1 MLDSLRV
8 NNSTLRL
15 TKGDITELEVAAF
28 VYYAQH
34 DLQLGSGFGTAVSL
48 RGGPK
53 VQEELDGLGPLATT
67 EVVVSGAGRL
77 GAEYILHAVGPR
89 FQEADLESKLRTT
102 VLNCLTQAD
111 AKGVASLAFP
121 AMGAGFYGVPLPVCA
136 EISLRAIHDYLC
148 QQTGLENVTV
158 CLLDN
163 REYKVFAEQLKA
175 LASTPVKA

>member
-15 TKGDITELEVAAF
+15 TRDDITELEVAAF
-28 VYYAQH
+28 VFYAQH
-34 DLQLGSGFGTAVSL
+34 DLQLGSGYGTAISL

-53 VQEELDGLGPLATT
+53 VQEELDGLGSLETT
-67 EVVVSGAGRL
+67 EVVATGAGKL
-77 GAEYILHAVGPR
+77 KADHILHAVGPR

-102 VLNCLTQAD
+102 MLNCLKEAD

-121 AMGAGFYGVPLPVCA
+121 AMGTGFYGVPLPDCA

-148 QQTGLENVTV
+148 QETGLENVTV
-158 CLLDN
+158 CLLDG
-163 REYKVFAEQLKA
+163 RQYKVFAEQLTA
-175 LASTPVKA
+175 LASPPVQA